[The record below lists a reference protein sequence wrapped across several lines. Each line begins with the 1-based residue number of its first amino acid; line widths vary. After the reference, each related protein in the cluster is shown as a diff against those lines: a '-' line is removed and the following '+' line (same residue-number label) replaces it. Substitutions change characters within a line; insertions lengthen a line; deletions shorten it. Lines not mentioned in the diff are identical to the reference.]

1 MTEQLVGQTCVPC
14 RGGIPPLGL
23 DAARQLL
30 QQTPDWTL
38 LDDGKLLQRTF
49 RFTNFRASLDFV
61 RAAGELAEAER
72 HHPDFEFGWGYATI
86 SLRTKK
92 IKGLH
97 QNDFIMAAKF
107 DRLARASGAQDP
119 HGEQLRGSGA
129 PVTSETHPSDAD
141 AGSTLA
147 YHR

>member
-1 MTEQLVGQTCVPC
+1 MTEQLAEQTCVPC
-14 RGGIPPLGL
+14 RGGIPPLEP

-38 LDDGKLLQRTF
+38 LDEGKLLQRTF
-49 RFTNFRASLDFV
+49 RFGNFRASLDFV

-72 HHPDFEFGWGYATI
+72 HHPDIAFGWGYATI
-86 SLRTKK
+86 ALRTKK

-119 HGEQLRGSGA
+119 HGEQPRGSGA
-129 PVTSETHPSDAD
+129 PVTSETHPSNAGT
-141 AGSTLA
+141 GSTLA

>member
-1 MTEQLVGQTCVPC
+1 MTEQLVEQTCVPC
-14 RGGIPPLGL
+14 RGGIPPLSL
-23 DAARQLL
+23 DEARQLL

-49 RFTNFRASLDFV
+49 RFANFRGALDFV
-61 RAAGELAEAER
+61 RGAGELAEAER
-72 HHPDFEFGWGYATI
+72 HHPDITFGWGYATI

-97 QNDFIMAAKF
+97 QNDFIMAAKH

-119 HGEQLRGSGA
+119 NGEPPRGSGA
-129 PVTSETHPSDAD
+129 NDTQPSNAD
-141 AGSTLA
+141 SGSTLA

>member
-1 MTEQLVGQTCVPC
+1 MTGQLAEQTCVPC
-14 RGGIPPLGL
+14 RGGIPPLSV

-30 QQTPDWTL
+30 EQTPDWTL
-38 LDDGKLLQRTF
+38 VDDGKLLQHTY
-49 RFTNFRASLDFV
+49 RFGNFRASLDFV

-72 HHPDFEFGWGYATI
+72 HHPDVTFGWGYATI

-119 HGEQLRGSGA
+119 HGEQPRGSGA
-129 PVTSETHPSDAD
+129 PVTSETHPSNAGT
-141 AGSTLA
+141 GSTLA